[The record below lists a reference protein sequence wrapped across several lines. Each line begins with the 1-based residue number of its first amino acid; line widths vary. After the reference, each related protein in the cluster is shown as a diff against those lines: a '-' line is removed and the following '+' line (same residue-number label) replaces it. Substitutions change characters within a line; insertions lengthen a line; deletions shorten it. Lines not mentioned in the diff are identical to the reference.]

1 MYSQKWKCT
10 QKKSSAYIWRQ
21 THMNSISQNTIKHE
35 QTIINY
41 DDNEYDEPRPD
52 LLVNFKKLP
61 QPIMCFEMVK

>member
-1 MYSQKWKCT
+1 
-10 QKKSSAYIWRQ
+10 
-21 THMNSISQNTIKHE
+21 MNSISQNTIKHE

-41 DDNEYDEPRPD
+41 NDNEYDEPRPD